1 MSLDIEGA
9 EWIAL
14 KDFPFDEFRILC
26 MTIERGGKAYN
37 KLRAELRREGFRPV
51 RAVIPDDF
59 YVHESVITRTLAEAA
74 RAHGSPAGVRCVW
87 LRHDLETTNKRPKA
101 LEGKS
106 AEEGL
111 VAD

>member
-1 MSLDIEGA
+1 
-9 EWIAL
+9 
-14 KDFPFDEFRILC
+14 

-101 LEGKS
+101 LESKVGRTLGARRRVWTS
-106 AEEGL
+106 APSRASAARL
-111 VAD
+111 VTGARCAA